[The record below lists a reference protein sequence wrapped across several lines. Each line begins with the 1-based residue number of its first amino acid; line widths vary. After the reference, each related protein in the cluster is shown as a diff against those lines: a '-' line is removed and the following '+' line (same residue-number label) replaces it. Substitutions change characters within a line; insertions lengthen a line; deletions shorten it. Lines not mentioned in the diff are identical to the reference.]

1 MSNRKLSGKRRALL
15 CELESI
21 IGDLCFGSFI
31 QNYGPGGVLE
41 SEGRWIRY
49 PVTFKTEEA
58 GLIADGMEVI
68 KVKKKDEVKTKYPCS
83 KRIPEG
89 MLLEGFYKFG
99 ANELHI
105 LKALDDILTRLEKKY
120 NVSFD

>member
-21 IGDLCFGSFI
+21 IGNLCYGSFI
-31 QNYGPGGVLE
+31 QNYGPGGVWE

-49 PVTFKTEEA
+49 PVTFKVDHPEA
-58 GLIADGMEVI
+58 IADGIEVLR
-68 KVKKKDEVKTKYPCS
+68 VKDKEEVKTQSPCS
-83 KRIPEG
+83 KRIPES

-99 ANELHI
+99 ANHLHI
-105 LKALDDILTRLEKKY
+105 LEALDDILTRLEKKY